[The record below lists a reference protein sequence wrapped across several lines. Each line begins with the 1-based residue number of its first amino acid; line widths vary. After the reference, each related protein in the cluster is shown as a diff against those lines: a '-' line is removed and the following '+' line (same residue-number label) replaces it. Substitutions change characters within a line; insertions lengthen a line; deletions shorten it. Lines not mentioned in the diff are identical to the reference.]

1 VQFVAKKWGLSGII
15 QNKSGALTANYAGVA
30 GTSARRRLEKSIRI
44 NKTKIRCSFIVMVFF
59 FSSILRRNRCDK
71 CDKKFQKIEELMQH
85 TQVVH
90 GKDLLYYCKQCDVSF
105 NGMEQMRDH
114 AKKFHTYYR
123 KKQEQEEQEQEQEQ
137 EQGQEKKSQHQS
149 EER

>member
-1 VQFVAKKWGLSGII
+1 
-15 QNKSGALTANYAGVA
+15 
-30 GTSARRRLEKSIRI
+30 
-44 NKTKIRCSFIVMVFF
+44 
-59 FSSILRRNRCDK
+59 
-71 CDKKFQKIEELMQH
+71 MQH

-123 KKQEQEEQEQEQEQ
+123 KKREQQGQEQEQRKRKKEIEKEQ
-137 EQGQEKKSQHQS
+137 GQEQEKEQGQEKTSQHQS
-149 EER
+149 EEL

>member
-1 VQFVAKKWGLSGII
+1 
-15 QNKSGALTANYAGVA
+15 
-30 GTSARRRLEKSIRI
+30 
-44 NKTKIRCSFIVMVFF
+44 
-59 FSSILRRNRCDK
+59 
-71 CDKKFQKIEELMQH
+71 MQH

-123 KKQEQEEQEQEQEQ
+123 KKREQQGQEQEQEQ
-137 EQGQEKKSQHQS
+137 EIEIEKEQGLDQEKEQGQEKTSQHQS
-149 EER
+149 EEL

>member
-1 VQFVAKKWGLSGII
+1 
-15 QNKSGALTANYAGVA
+15 
-30 GTSARRRLEKSIRI
+30 
-44 NKTKIRCSFIVMVFF
+44 
-59 FSSILRRNRCDK
+59 
-71 CDKKFQKIEELMQH
+71 MQH

-123 KKQEQEEQEQEQEQ
+123 KKREQQGQEQEKEQEKEKEKEQGQEQEK
-137 EQGQEKKSQHQS
+137 EQGQEKTSQHQS
-149 EER
+149 EEL

>member
-1 VQFVAKKWGLSGII
+1 M
-15 QNKSGALTANYAGVA
+15 
-30 GTSARRRLEKSIRI
+30 
-44 NKTKIRCSFIVMVFF
+44 VMVFF

-71 CDKKFQKIEELMQH
+71 CDKRFQKIEELMQH

-123 KKQEQEEQEQEQEQ
+123 KKRERQGQEQEQEIEKEK
-137 EQGQEKKSQHQS
+137 EQGYEKTSQHQS
-149 EER
+149 EEL